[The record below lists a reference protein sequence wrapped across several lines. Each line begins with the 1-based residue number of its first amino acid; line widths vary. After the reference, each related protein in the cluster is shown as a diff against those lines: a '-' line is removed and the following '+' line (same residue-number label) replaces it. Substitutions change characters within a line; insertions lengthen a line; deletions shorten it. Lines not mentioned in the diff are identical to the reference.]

1 MALIPYRPFRDLE
14 EFFDE
19 WLDHFKEW
27 TLPEFSMIEEPR
39 MDIYEKGDKIFA
51 EVEMPGI
58 DPSSIN
64 VSVEDNLLKIEAKK
78 EEKKE
83 KKGKGYYRKELRS
96 GYLRRV
102 VTLPAKVKG
111 EAAKAT
117 YENGVLTI
125 EIPKVKEEKSKK
137 TIKVT
142 IKK

>member
-1 MALIPYRPFRDLE
+1 MALIPYRPFTDLE
-14 EFFDE
+14 ELFDE
-19 WLDHFKEW
+19 WIDHFREW
-27 TLPEFSMIEEPR
+27 TLPEFPMIEEPR
-39 MDIYEKGDKIFA
+39 MDIYEKQGKIFA

-58 DPSSIN
+58 DPASIN
-64 VSVEDNLLKIEAKK
+64 VSIEDNLLKIEAKK

-83 KKGKGYYRKELRS
+83 KKEKGYYRKELRS

-137 TIKVT
+137 SIKVT